1 AGWHRS
7 IVSNHPLSGRGSPR
21 GRGCAEGASGSAW
34 KGVVDPADSGRNSGG
49 GGGSGKGKKAPPRVV
64 DTKKAGGL
72 EKKGTGSDSP
82 AARQPSSGAA
92 SVAKKTPSLVDVH
105 EKRLLMLWKDDAAR
119 TQRTREEQ
127 LVKVRLAREKL
138 KKDEQKRTIE
148 MQRQILEIQQRYI
161 QQHQKHQPQQQQ
173 QQQQSKRPSN
183 QQKLLQKTATAA
195 EEHRRNLE
203 LQEMKKAKAA
213 QTQAA
218 TAAQIHVKEVQQRY
232 QQEVAKQ
239 LALLRRNQVS
249 YWSSGRPALSTIKT
263 SDTKLV
269 PTPIVPQDLYRK
281 AVQNMLTLRESTTP
295 PLPAPPPPP
304 PQEKTGV
311 NPSSNGNDNISVPN
325 PTAIAT
331 VTSYSTASFTTAA
344 PNHFPRDYHDYYQLG
359 SAGAEQQPQRSPSE
373 AYVPPPVLPVGLVA
387 GGLTSWKQ
395 ETAGCLDEEWPI
407 SKSA

>member
-1 AGWHRS
+1 
-7 IVSNHPLSGRGSPR
+7 
-21 GRGCAEGASGSAW
+21 
-34 KGVVDPADSGRNSGG
+34 
-49 GGGSGKGKKAPPRVV
+49 
-64 DTKKAGGL
+64 
-72 EKKGTGSDSP
+72 
-82 AARQPSSGAA
+82 
-92 SVAKKTPSLVDVH
+92 
-105 EKRLLMLWKDDAAR
+105 
-119 TQRTREEQ
+119 
-127 LVKVRLAREKL
+127 
-138 KKDEQKRTIE
+138 
-148 MQRQILEIQQRYI
+148 
-161 QQHQKHQPQQQQ
+161 QPQEQQQ

-183 QQKLLQKTATAA
+183 QQKSFQKAATAA

-203 LQEMKKAKAA
+203 MQEMKKAKAA

-249 YWSSGRPALSTIKT
+249 YWSDGRPALSTIKP

-304 PQEKTGV
+304 PKERTGG
-311 NPSSNGNDNISVPN
+311 NPSSNSNDKISVPN

-344 PNHFPRDYHDYYQLG
+344 PNHFPRDFHDYYQLG

-373 AYVPPPVLPVGLVA
+373 AYVPPPVMPVGLVA

-407 SKSA
+407 SKSAGGVASMIR